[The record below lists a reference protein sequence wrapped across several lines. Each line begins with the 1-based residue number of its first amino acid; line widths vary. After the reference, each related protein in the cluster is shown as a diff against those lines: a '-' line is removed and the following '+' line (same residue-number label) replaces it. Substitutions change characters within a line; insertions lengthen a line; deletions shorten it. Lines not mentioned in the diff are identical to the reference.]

1 MENNKYTTTSTT
13 SDTNTSDIK
22 KVDQKNLKARRII
35 YYIFG
40 VLEVLFVFRLIFKV
54 LGADPGSTFV
64 SLIYSVTNLFL
75 APFVGIFGTVKTEG
89 IETQAVLEPT
99 LIIAMVVYAA
109 IAWGIIT
116 LIEINKKHRDSE
128 TL

>member
-1 MENNKYTTTSTT
+1 MENNNNPANIN
-13 SDTNTSDIK
+13 NTDIK
-22 KVDQKNLKARRII
+22 KVDQGNLKARRII

-40 VLEVLFVFRLIFKV
+40 VLEVLFVFRLIFKI
-54 LGADPGSTFV
+54 LGANPESTFI
-64 SLIYSVTNLFL
+64 SLIYSVTNIFL
-75 APFVGIFGTVKTEG
+75 APFVGIFRMAVTKG

-116 LIEINKKHRDSE
+116 LIEINKKHKDSE